1 MCRRGRGSPQKR
13 ESDGHI
19 QCQYCCDALKHGE
32 CCIIVKIYITTKVHK
47 IDLNPSASNNVVMA
61 MEYNGK
67 ARELKLTN
75 KVVSPFSYLIVNSAR
90 PPSPLPPHIKRKVPY
105 CIVC

>member
-1 MCRRGRGSPQKR
+1 
-13 ESDGHI
+13 
-19 QCQYCCDALKHGE
+19 
-32 CCIIVKIYITTKVHK
+32 
-47 IDLNPSASNNVVMA
+47 